1 MEEEAIMQVEV
12 LHVFLGSTEQDNQP
26 MQDFMDQFSSD
37 MYNLCITF
45 LKHIQAGSNCPLDLY
60 LALVCF
66 VMEVLFK
73 SLVAF

>member
-1 MEEEAIMQVEV
+1 
-12 LHVFLGSTEQDNQP
+12 

-37 MYNLCITF
+37 MYNLRITF
-45 LKHIQAGSNCPLDLY
+45 LKHIQAGSNCPLGLY